1 MQIAAR
7 SCQIVTFVLSALG
20 IMAGV
25 LAINFQIE
33 NMSRELRPVSQQA
46 IDLQSA
52 LPEIQTTVLTL
63 NDLVG
68 GLNVGI
74 NTAGDIVGGVQ
85 NGKCV

>member
-7 SCQIVTFVLSALG
+7 SCQIFTFVLSALG

-33 NMSRELRPVSQQA
+33 TMSRELRPVAQQSL
-46 IDLQSA
+46 DLQSA
-52 LPEIQTTVLTL
+52 LPEIQTTVVTL
-63 NDLVG
+63 NNLVG
-68 GLNVGI
+68 GLNTGI
-74 NTAGDIVGGVQ
+74 DTAGDIVGGVQ